1 MSLDIASLGTA
12 FMSVSVRPA
21 CIVRAEISGLG
32 MMEPWVASVGMNA
45 SLLAYSFGLRACSE
59 SPLAILV
66 EGDITINIQET
77 AEPVSPDTALR
88 VLAEQLGLEVGGGSE
103 GF

>member
-1 MSLDIASLGTA
+1 ML
-12 FMSVSVRPA
+12 SVSVP
-21 CIVRAEISGLG
+21 VRRRLG
-32 MMEPWVASVGMNA
+32 W
-45 SLLAYSFGLRACSE
+45 

-88 VLAEQLGLEVGGGSE
+88 LLAEQLGLEVGAVQRDFSSKRL
-103 GF
+103 F